1 MSVLHWE
8 RWAGHDASSTSVQC
22 FLWAVWTWGLGV
34 PKNNYCLSGSLQ
46 FVVLLSYNLLSH
58 GCGWHDLPLICG
70 IQKAGEGTS
79 NCSSMAEYCQ
89 RWRKMLLGRET
100 GSDEGLDIWVRHTA
114 IDGGGLFLPK
124 SLPFASSHLWEQAL
138 RAAAQPR
145 TPQIFFFFCF
155 LLFIVFTKS
164 PYSAGPNV
172 SERWRLVTLK
182 ARAVCWQNAA
192 ISCFLP
198 LKPTGAGAG
207 LSLGHMAGN
216 TA

>member
-1 MSVLHWE
+1 MSVVHWE

-46 FVVLLSYNLLSH
+46 FVVLVSYNLLSH

-100 GSDEGLDIWVRHTA
+100 EWWGTGHLGQTHSNRWRWSLSPQVTALCQQPPVGAGTEGCSPTKDSTDL
-114 IDGGGLFLPK
+114 
-124 SLPFASSHLWEQAL
+124 
-138 RAAAQPR
+138 
-145 TPQIFFFFCF
+145 FFCF